1 MSLEACRGEESLFD
15 DLSIDFLA
23 IDACKYFV
31 LQLSPS
37 GPTASRAIDER
48 DDMSCLRRSPGPTVT
63 PRRVIGRSTD

>member
-37 GPTASRAIDER
+37 GPTASRVSDASDA
-48 DDMSCLRRSPGPTVT
+48 MLRLRHSQGILEHP
-63 PRRVIGRSTD
+63 IN